1 MALGSVRLPYV
12 ALPGELP
19 QCHDHNAVDQEFKV
33 MVMKMHSYLTFNGY
47 LQYVSRQSQHLLTEL
62 QRATLKFGGWD
73 QAIREAKVPISN
85 ESSLGTSIGPTRS
98 GTPEVPKG
106 SSSSYID
113 PASASILRKRLVA
126 MALEQDNQQSV
137 EVVEKMATHEA
148 TYSAKISSSIMEVKK
163 SVQTAQH
170 PLVFHPDP
178 SLSALAKEYS
188 DLKTELISLGPEQ
201 VIWPDNVTWKSFAV
215 YQLIPTLVYELE
227 YPRTK
232 QCAIFLSIGCYL
244 IEIPE

>member
-1 MALGSVRLPYV
+1 
-12 ALPGELP
+12 
-19 QCHDHNAVDQEFKV
+19 
-33 MVMKMHSYLTFNGY
+33 
-47 LQYVSRQSQHLLTEL
+47 
-62 QRATLKFGGWD
+62 
-73 QAIREAKVPISN
+73 
-85 ESSLGTSIGPTRS
+85 
-98 GTPEVPKG
+98 
-106 SSSSYID
+106 
-113 PASASILRKRLVA
+113 

-148 TYSAKISSSIMEVKK
+148 TYSAKISSSITEVKK

>member
-1 MALGSVRLPYV
+1 
-12 ALPGELP
+12 
-19 QCHDHNAVDQEFKV
+19 
-33 MVMKMHSYLTFNGY
+33 
-47 LQYVSRQSQHLLTEL
+47 
-62 QRATLKFGGWD
+62 
-73 QAIREAKVPISN
+73 
-85 ESSLGTSIGPTRS
+85 
-98 GTPEVPKG
+98 
-106 SSSSYID
+106 
-113 PASASILRKRLVA
+113 
-126 MALEQDNQQSV
+126 MALEQDDQQSV
-137 EVVEKMATHEA
+137 EVVEKIATHEA
-148 TYSAKISSSIMEVKK
+148 TYSAKISSSITEVKK

>member
-1 MALGSVRLPYV
+1 
-12 ALPGELP
+12 
-19 QCHDHNAVDQEFKV
+19 
-33 MVMKMHSYLTFNGY
+33 
-47 LQYVSRQSQHLLTEL
+47 
-62 QRATLKFGGWD
+62 
-73 QAIREAKVPISN
+73 
-85 ESSLGTSIGPTRS
+85 
-98 GTPEVPKG
+98 
-106 SSSSYID
+106 
-113 PASASILRKRLVA
+113 
-126 MALEQDNQQSV
+126 MALEQDDQQSV
-137 EVVEKMATHEA
+137 EVVEKIATHEA
-148 TYSAKISSSIMEVKK
+148 TYSAKISSSITEVKK

-232 QCAIFLSIGCYL
+232 QCAIFLSIGYYL

>member
-1 MALGSVRLPYV
+1 
-12 ALPGELP
+12 
-19 QCHDHNAVDQEFKV
+19 
-33 MVMKMHSYLTFNGY
+33 
-47 LQYVSRQSQHLLTEL
+47 
-62 QRATLKFGGWD
+62 
-73 QAIREAKVPISN
+73 
-85 ESSLGTSIGPTRS
+85 
-98 GTPEVPKG
+98 
-106 SSSSYID
+106 
-113 PASASILRKRLVA
+113 
-126 MALEQDNQQSV
+126 MALEQHDQQSV

-148 TYSAKISSSIMEVKK
+148 TYSAKISSSITEVKK